1 MSQTAQQPDGEAFP
15 YREFEAACFH
25 AIGLID
31 QNREYLQ
38 MHLRE
43 REDVPTR
50 QALADMELETA
61 RLERTL
67 SEIMDWMALEEP
79 QTPVPPARCFDLC
92 DILQQAAALQE
103 EIFRQV
109 GVRLVVETEPGP
121 CVALGSPEE
130 TGLLLFHLLSNALRA
145 TGKGGEI
152 RLCLYR
158 AGEAWQ
164 LTVEDNGCGLPG
176 PANWQENRRRFL
188 GGAKVGLKIC
198 RAVCRRAGWDLALEE
213 RSGGGTVVR
222 VCIPAQVET
231 ALCSAVSL
239 HTPGGEAQTLL
250 RWQLAR
256 ELRLLAENT

>member
-1 MSQTAQQPDGEAFP
+1 MSQTAQQPGDEGFP
-15 YREFEAACFH
+15 RKEFEAVCFH

-43 REDVPTR
+43 SADAPTR

-67 SEIMDWMALEEP
+67 GEMMDWMALEEP
-79 QTPVPPARCFDLC
+79 QGPVLPARCFDLC
-92 DILQQAAALQE
+92 GILQQAAALQE

-130 TGLLLFHLLSNALRA
+130 AGLLLFHLLSNGLRA
-145 TGKGGEI
+145 TGAGGEI
-152 RLCLYR
+152 RLHLNR
-158 AGEAWQ
+158 AGDAWQ
-164 LTVEDNGCGLPG
+164 LIVEDNGCGLPG

-198 RAVCRRAGWDLALEE
+198 RVVCRRAGWDFALEE
-213 RSGGGTVVR
+213 RPGGGAMAR
-222 VCIPAQVET
+222 VCIPAQMEA
-231 ALCSAVSL
+231 ALGSAVSL
-239 HTPGGEAQTLL
+239 HTPGEEAQTRL

-256 ELRLLAENT
+256 ELRLLVENA